1 MRPLYIFDL
10 DGTLALIDHRRH
22 LVEPRSCPVC
32 AGSGAVRRVPT
43 EIAGMFRDRRGIMTA
58 IHAMDPC
65 QPCNGTGKT
74 KPDWPAFYAAC
85 VRDEPNLPVIQT
97 LQALRRGGAECWIWS
112 GRSDE
117 VRAETVAWL
126 CKHGCFGWPA
136 NTLPAWP
143 FGAPER
149 FRMRPAGDFTP
160 DEKLKFGWLAEMEP
174 PERQRLTAVFDDR
187 DKVVAMWRRHGVPCY
202 QVAPGEF

>member
-22 LVEPRSCPVC
+22 LVEPRRCEKC
-32 AGSGAVRRVPT
+32 LGCGNVRREPA
-43 EIAGMFRDRRGIMTA
+43 EIAAMRPDSRGIMTA
-58 IHAMDPC
+58 IPAMDPC
-65 QPCNGTGKT
+65 QACGGYGGL

-85 VRDEPNLPVIQT
+85 VHDEPNLPVIQT
-97 LQALRRGGAECWIWS
+97 MKALRRGGAECWIWS

-117 VRAETVAWL
+117 VRTETIAWL
-126 CKHGCFGWPA
+126 RKHGCVSRSGSA
-136 NTLPAWP
+136 AWWWM

-160 DEKLKFGWLAEMEP
+160 DEQLKFGWLASLEP
-174 PERQRLTAVFDDR
+174 PERQRLTGVFDDR
-187 DKVVAMWRRHGVPCY
+187 DRVVQMWRRHGVPCF
-202 QVAPGEF
+202 QVALGDF